1 MYTGVLYESG
11 FTNNTTLIPGDY
23 RMKDFNSD
31 GIINTKDIIP
41 YGYANYPQNTYGF
54 SLGGDFNG
62 FAISMQFYGVYNASI
77 LAAERLE
84 FENTVPVIYP
94 EIISRTWTPE
104 YGNVNSTWRS
114 LNIIRNVSKGTYMGN
129 STLYDASFLRLKTA
143 ELSYT
148 SFQNG

>member
-1 MYTGVLYESG
+1 
-11 FTNNTTLIPGDY
+11 
-23 RMKDFNSD
+23 MKDFNSD